1 MCLTAVAHASFA
13 AARML
18 AHVAAPHQ
26 APRTEPRGPA
36 SSATLQQRLVL
47 LALFTCT
54 GSLYVQTCF
63 PPLARSKCGSEG
75 TRARGRDGWPFRAA
89 SHSCISHRI
98 GPHGAAA
105 ATMLL
110 LRLAVQASVAGQL
123 CTECFASQEHILC
136 DTQHESQPTVAQPFM
151 CPAGA
156 ASQGLHIREQAAPR
170 HDSTALYQTVPAH
183 VLANCSGQRRRG
195 TATQRLVHA

>member
-1 MCLTAVAHASFA
+1 MCLIAVAHASFA

-18 AHVAAPHQ
+18 APLAAPHQ

-75 TRARGRDGWPFRAA
+75 TRARDRDGWPFRAA
-89 SHSCISHRI
+89 SHSCIASNRPARCGSSHHAASAACCSSQCCWSIVHGVLRI
-98 GPHGAAA
+98 SRAHPLRY
-105 ATMLL
+105 ATRESANGGTALHVPRWRCQS
-110 LRLAVQASVAGQL
+110 RLAHS
-123 CTECFASQEHILC
+123 
-136 DTQHESQPTVAQPFM
+136 
-151 CPAGA
+151 
-156 ASQGLHIREQAAPR
+156 
-170 HDSTALYQTVPAH
+170 
-183 VLANCSGQRRRG
+183 
-195 TATQRLVHA
+195 